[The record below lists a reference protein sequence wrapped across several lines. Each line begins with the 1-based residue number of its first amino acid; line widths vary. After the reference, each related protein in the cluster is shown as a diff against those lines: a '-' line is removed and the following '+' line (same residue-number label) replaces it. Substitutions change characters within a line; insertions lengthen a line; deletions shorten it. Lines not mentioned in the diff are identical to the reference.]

1 MAAAGEKILGFFFQ
15 KFDGFSKIFEN
26 LTVLEPPAADEK
38 FFEEPPKNLVT
49 MYEGGYLNDHN
60 YISFAYT

>member
-26 LTVLEPPAADEK
+26 LTVLEPPAADE
-38 FFEEPPKNLVT
+38 EPPKNLVT
-49 MYEGGYLNDHN
+49 MYEWGYLNDHN